1 MAREHVQP
9 AVGMAQLAA
18 ESAAFVGRFV
28 LRRTRDAVPLQ
39 PSVQRAAAEVGDV
52 VSLRRPSMSSG
63 GNIVSCRKAT
73 TMASSAGVSTVLFGT
88 FAPSVRQPLSSAC
101 AACAL
106 RGQVVAGGRA
116 QLHSCDAWSQA
127 RRGAGAA
134 VKTSFPKAPCS

>member
-1 MAREHVQP
+1 MNFETPSMAREHVQP

-88 FAPSVRQPLSSAC
+88 FAVVVCLRRLRTSGSGRGGGKGP
-101 AACAL
+101 AALL
-106 RGQVVAGGRA
+106 RRLEPGKT
-116 QLHSCDAWSQA
+116 
-127 RRGAGAA
+127 RRGRCREEL
-134 VKTSFPKAPCS
+134 FP